1 MRRLLIKSACLVAV
15 LVAPSLALAAGTLP
29 PGSCRLIDPST
40 CPNAN
45 ELAKSSGF
53 AQALGHFV
61 NSAKAN
67 YFRSNRSLSEQAL
80 AALGGTPAQVVL
92 LDDKRFLF
100 AAVPS
105 HDRGGDA
112 AVVILNEFGQIQA
125 LGFSS
130 FHCDVACEDHRYL
143 DFYVRKDTQD
153 ETVLAAL
160 KTWGTSERIRKSLW
174 RSDADD
180 GLDGRTAVHVLP

>member
-1 MRRLLIKSACLVAV
+1 MRRLLIKSACLLAV
-15 LVAPSLALAAGTLP
+15 LIAPSVVSAAGSLP
-29 PGSCRLIDPST
+29 PGPCRLIDPST

-45 ELAKSSGF
+45 ELVKSSGF
-53 AQALGHFV
+53 AQALAHFA
-61 NSAKAN
+61 NSTKAS

-80 AALGGTPAQVVL
+80 TALGGTPENVVRL
-92 LDDKRFLF
+92 EDKRFLF
-100 AAVPS
+100 AAAPS

-153 ETVLAAL
+153 ETVLAVL
-160 KTWGTSERIRKSLW
+160 KTWGTSDKIHKAVW

-180 GLDGRTAVHVLP
+180 GLDGRTAVHLLP

>member
-15 LVAPSLALAAGTLP
+15 LIAPSLAAAAGTSP
-29 PGSCRLIDPST
+29 PGPCRLIDPST

-45 ELAKSSGF
+45 ELVKSSGF
-53 AQALGHFV
+53 AQALGHFA

-80 AALGGTPAQVVL
+80 TVLGGTPEHVVL

-153 ETVLAAL
+153 EAVLAAL
-160 KTWGTSERIRKSLW
+160 KTWGTSDRIRKALW

>member
-1 MRRLLIKSACLVAV
+1 MRRLLVKSACLIAV
-15 LVAPSLALAAGTLP
+15 LIAPSLALAAGTLS
-29 PGSCRLIDPST
+29 PGPCRLIDPST
-40 CPNAN
+40 CSNAN
-45 ELAKSSGF
+45 ELVKSSGF
-53 AQALGHFV
+53 AQALGHFA

-67 YFRSNRSLSEQAL
+67 YFRSNRTLGEQAL
-80 AALGGTPAQVVL
+80 TALGGAPEEVVL
-92 LDDKRFLF
+92 LGDKRFLF
-100 AAVPS
+100 AATPP

-130 FHCDVACEDHRYL
+130 FHCGVTCEDHRYL

-160 KTWGTSERIRKSLW
+160 KTWGTSDRIRKALW

-180 GLDGRTAVHVLP
+180 GLGGRTAVHVLP

>member
-1 MRRLLIKSACLVAV
+1 MRRLIIKVATLMAI
-15 LVAPSLALAAGTLP
+15 LVAPLVASAAGTVP
-29 PGSCRLIDPST
+29 SGPCRLIDPTT
-40 CPNAN
+40 CPNAT

-53 AQALGHFV
+53 AQALGHFA
-61 NSAKAN
+61 NSAKAS

-80 AALGGTPAQVVL
+80 TALGGTPDNVVL
-92 LDDKRFLF
+92 LEDKRFLF
-100 AAVPS
+100 AAAPP

-112 AVVILNEFGQIQA
+112 AVVILNEFGQIEA

-130 FHCDVACEDHRYL
+130 FHCDVSCEDHRYL
-143 DFYVRKDTQD
+143 DFYVKKDTQD
-153 ETVLAAL
+153 VTVLAAL
-160 KTWGTSERIRKSLW
+160 KTWGTSDKIHQSVW